1 MISASFSLYLS
12 VGWYRQFFYPDKR
25 QGSKM
30 DFLPEGIVGKE
41 QMIALADKYEN
52 EDFIKNDPSQFMHRF
67 SSVEDIELVAFL
79 SANLA
84 FGRRDQIIS
93 HVQTI
98 LDEAGSSPAKWVL
111 DGKYKSFFPESDKS
125 FYRMFSFR
133 TMRIF
138 FDVLSSMLQKS
149 QTLGKYF
156 HDEFT
161 RIGKDTSFVQS
172 GQFAKARAN
181 SGCVLLSKVIASFF
195 PKECSII
202 PHGESSADKRIQ
214 MFLRW
219 MVRDSSPVDMG
230 LWNWY
235 KKTDLLIPL
244 DTHVMQEA
252 TRLGFLKPAS
262 SGKCRAASLKTAVEL
277 TDKMRLYFPD
287 DPVRADFALF
297 GLGVDKA

>member
-1 MISASFSLYLS
+1 
-12 VGWYRQFFYPDKR
+12 
-25 QGSKM
+25 M
-30 DFLPEGIVGKE
+30 DFLPEGIAGKK
-41 QMIALADKYEN
+41 QMLALADKYEN
-52 EDFIKNDPSQFMHRF
+52 ADFIKNDPSQFMHRF
-67 SSVEDIELVAFL
+67 SAVEDIELVAFL
-79 SANLA
+79 AANLA

-93 HVQTI
+93 HVQMI
-98 LDEAGSSPAKWVL
+98 LDKAGPSPAEWVL
-111 DGKYKSFFPESDKS
+111 KGGYKSFFPETDKS

-138 FDVLSSMLQKS
+138 FDVLSSILKKS
-149 QTLGKYF
+149 QSLGKYF
-156 HDEFT
+156 YEEFT
-161 RIGKDTSFVQS
+161 RINKDLSFLQS
-172 GQFAKARAN
+172 RQFAKARAN
-181 SGCVLLSKVIASFF
+181 SGCLLLSKVIASFF

-202 PHGESSADKRIQ
+202 PHGESSADKRLQ

-230 LWNWY
+230 LWKWY

-252 TRLGFLKPAS
+252 TRLGFLPPAS

-277 TDKMRLYFPD
+277 TDKMRQYFPE

>member
-1 MISASFSLYLS
+1 
-12 VGWYRQFFYPDKR
+12 
-25 QGSKM
+25 M
-30 DFLPEGIVGKE
+30 DFLPEGIAGKK
-41 QMIALADKYEN
+41 QMLALADKYEN
-52 EDFIKNDPSQFMHRF
+52 ADFIKNDPSQFMHRF
-67 SSVEDIELVAFL
+67 SATEDIELVAFL
-79 SANLA
+79 AANLA

-93 HVQTI
+93 HVQMI
-98 LDEAGSSPAKWVL
+98 LDKAGSWPAKWVL
-111 DGKYKSFFPESDKS
+111 DGGYKTFFLESDKS

-138 FDVLSSMLQKS
+138 FDVLSSILKQS
-149 QTLGKYF
+149 SSLGDFF
-156 HDEFT
+156 HAEFLKAC
-161 RIGKDTSFVQS
+161 KDADSFS
-172 GQFAKARAN
+172 RKTARAN
-181 SGCVLLSKVIASFF
+181 SGCPLLSKVIASFF

-202 PHGESSADKRIQ
+202 PHGESSADKRLQ

-230 LWNWY
+230 LWKWY

-252 TRLGFLKPAS
+252 TRLGFLPPAS

-277 TDKMRLYFPD
+277 TDKMRLYFPE

>member
-1 MISASFSLYLS
+1 
-12 VGWYRQFFYPDKR
+12 
-25 QGSKM
+25 M
-30 DFLPEGIVGKE
+30 DFLPEGIAGKK
-41 QMIALADKYEN
+41 QMLALADKYEN
-52 EDFIKNDPSQFMHRF
+52 ADFIKNDPSQFMHRF
-67 SSVEDIELVAFL
+67 SATEDIELVAFL
-79 SANLA
+79 AANLA

-93 HVQTI
+93 HVQMI
-98 LDEAGSSPAKWVL
+98 LDKAGSWPAKWVL
-111 DGKYKSFFPESDKS
+111 DGSYKTFFLESDKS

-138 FDVLSSMLQKS
+138 FDVLSSILKQS
-149 QTLGKYF
+149 SSLGDFF
-156 HDEFT
+156 HAEFLKAC
-161 RIGKDTSFVQS
+161 KDADSFS
-172 GQFAKARAN
+172 RKIARAN
-181 SGCVLLSKVIASFF
+181 SGCPLLSKVIASFF

-202 PHGESSADKRIQ
+202 PHGESSADKRLQ

-230 LWNWY
+230 LWKWY

-252 TRLGFLKPAS
+252 TRLGFLPPAS

-277 TDKMRLYFPD
+277 TDKMRQYFPE